1 MLMAR
6 RNDGIREIFR
16 GVERGITIF
25 LASLVPGLH
34 ERHVDAVEARQ
45 REVQRL
51 RDAQEAAHAAATGE
65 AAAAV
70 AGGGEQAQPQ
80 QVVEEVPAGG
90 NGLEPAPQ
98 PEIIRGLF

>member
-1 MLMAR
+1 MAR

-45 REVQRL
+45 REVHEL

-65 AAAAV
+65 AAA
-70 AGGGEQAQPQ
+70 GGEQAQPQ

-98 PEIIRGLF
+98 PEIIRGLL

>member
-6 RNDGIREIFR
+6 RNDGVWEIFR

-45 REVQRL
+45 REVQQL
-51 RDAQEAAHAAATGE
+51 RDAQEAAHAAAVGE
-65 AAAAV
+65 V
-70 AGGGEQAQPQ
+70 AGAGAGGEQAEPQ
-80 QVVEEVPAGG
+80 QGAEMPPAGG
-90 NGLEPAPQ
+90 NGLEPALQ
-98 PEIIRGLF
+98 PEIIQGLL